1 MEIQKLK
8 ANELRIGNYVI
19 FNTNNK
25 PFQITPAGILEVSQ
39 IEGKPSPYFYEAVPL
54 TEDILLKCGKYIK
67 WDAYGN
73 ENYGGYI
80 DFIGDWKLM
89 LRYWDGE
96 FIFYVVTVNK
106 KKGYYKS
113 IKQIKLKI
121 KYLHQLQ
128 NLVHSLTQKELTV
141 QL

>member
-1 MEIQKLK
+1 MIDAKD
-8 ANELRIGNYVI
+8 LRIGNEFEYFTPEGWERNIIDVEDI
-19 FNTNNK
+19 AMCIKDNTYFNTVYR
-25 PFQITPAGILEVSQ
+25 PL
-39 IEGKPSPYFYEAVPL
+39 PL
-54 TEDILLKCGKYIK
+54 TEDILLKCEKYIK

-121 KYLHQLQ
+121 KYLHTLQ